1 MDHPDRIGA
10 GEEGLMLQTGIHTF
24 AQAWMRKRQL
34 VMALAAAIAT
44 VALASCGGD
53 NGDDERETEGG
64 AATEVADQPPAELAE
79 QAREEMMSLGGEVRW
94 LGAESSP
101 APAEDVTVGVMPVSL
116 QLEVGR
122 FIADSTEEAAE
133 AIGWDSLVIDG
144 QSDPATQQR
153 AVDAA
158 LNEGI
163 DCLVTFAAAVRDIG
177 PQAERARSM
186 DVPIVEAFAGD
197 DGDIIIGLNY
207 ENAGAALAAH
217 IVEEG
222 GGEILVTNIP
232 QLPELTRR
240 TNGFV
245 DYIEEFGDENTR
257 VVGEEEFTIADI
269 GPGQEA
275 KMRAM
280 LDQNPDA
287 EWVYAPFD
295 GALYPL
301 LDTAKQEGRDDVKG
315 VSFDGD
321 PPAFAD
327 LRNGPDQGRGQTATI
342 SWGLDWVAWSAIDE
356 CNRALN
362 DEETEVNKDHPI
374 ELTTEEN
381 VPPEGEDVY
390 VPSFDFKEKFEEL
403 WGVE

>member
-1 MDHPDRIGA
+1 MLHTCSSHP
-10 GEEGLMLQTGIHTF
+10 F
-24 AQAWMRKRQL
+24 AQAWKRKGQL
-34 VMALAAAIAT
+34 TIASVMAITAIT
-44 VALASCGGD
+44 LVSCGGD
-53 NGDDERETEGG
+53 DGDGERETEGG
-64 AATEVADQPPAELAE
+64 AATKVADQPPAELAE
-79 QAREEMMSLGGEVRW
+79 QAQDEMMSLGGPVRW
-94 LGAESSP
+94 QGAESSP
-101 APAEDVTVGVMPVSL
+101 PPAEDVNVGIMPVSL

-122 FIADSTEEAAE
+122 FIADSTEEAATT
-133 AIGWDSLVIDG
+133 IGWESTLIDG
-144 QSDPATQQR
+144 QSDPATEQR

-158 LNEGI
+158 LNQGI
-163 DCLVTFAAAVRDIG
+163 DCLVTFAAAVRDIR
-177 PQAERARSM
+177 PQLERARSM
-186 DVPIVEAFAGD
+186 DVPVVEAFAGD
-197 DGDIIIGLNY
+197 EGDIIIGLNY
-207 ENAGAALAAH
+207 ENAGAALASH
-217 IVEEG
+217 VIEQG

-245 DYIEEFGDENTR
+245 DYIEKFGDENTR
-257 VVGEEEFTIADI
+257 VVDEEEFTIADI

-280 LDQNPDA
+280 LDQNPNA

-301 LDTAKQEGRDDVKG
+301 LDTAQQEGRDNMKG

-321 PPAFAD
+321 PPAYAD
-327 LRNGPDQGRGQTATI
+327 LRNGPDQGRGQVATI
-342 SWGLDWVAWSAIDE
+342 SWGLDWVAWSAVDE

-362 DEETEVNKDHPI
+362 DEETEVNEDHPI

-381 VPPEGEDVY
+381 VPKDADVY
-390 VPSFDFKEKFEEL
+390 VPSFDFKAKFKEL